1 MSLSLTTVWILAQ
14 KELRDA
20 LRNRWFLL
28 YAAAFAVLA
37 LAFSYLALAG
47 AGMVGFAGFGRTA
60 ASLINL
66 VLLIVPLMALTV
78 GAQSLAGEWERGT
91 LAYLLAQPVHRYEIF
106 LGKYIGLA
114 LSLLAAVALRFGI
127 SGLVMTIGGAG
138 ATDPTQ
144 YLQLTWLAF
153 LLSLA
158 MLSVGFL
165 VSAFTRRASVAV
177 GIGLF
182 LWLIFVFL
190 GDLGMMGT
198 SMALRVPIANLFV
211 MSLTNPL
218 QVFKMAAILDI
229 RATLDIL
236 GPAGIYAVQRYG
248 AALLGI
254 FLAVLAL
261 WIVVPALLA
270 YLRLA
275 TRGDW

>member
-1 MSLSLTTVWILAQ
+1 MQPSIIWVLAQ

-28 YAAAFAVLA
+28 YTLAFIALS

-66 VLLIVPLMALTV
+66 VLLIVPLMALTI
-78 GAQSLAGEWERGT
+78 GAQSLAGEQEKST
-91 LAYLLAQPVHRYEIF
+91 LAYLLAQPINRVELF
-106 LGKYIGLA
+106 LGKYLGLT
-114 LSLLAAVALRFGI
+114 LSLLASLTLGFGF
-127 SGLVMTIGGAG
+127 SGLVMALNGGGAADPG
-138 ATDPTQ
+138 A
-144 YLQLTWLAF
+144 YVQLVALAF
-153 LLSLA
+153 LLSLT

-165 VSAFTRRASVAV
+165 ISALTNKAGVAV

-182 LWLIFVFL
+182 LWLAFVFF

-198 SMALRVPIANLFV
+198 VIALRVPIDNLFWL
-211 MSLTNPL
+211 SLSNPL

-248 AALLGI
+248 DGLLGI
-254 FLAVLAL
+254 FLGVLVL
-261 WIVVPALLA
+261 WIVLPAVAA
-270 YLRLA
+270 YARFHYKSDL
-275 TRGDW
+275 

>member
-1 MSLSLTTVWILAQ
+1 MQPSIIWVLAQ

-28 YAAAFAVLA
+28 YTLAFIALS

-66 VLLIVPLMALTV
+66 VLLIVPLMALTI
-78 GAQSLAGEWERGT
+78 GAQSLAGEQEKST
-91 LAYLLAQPVHRYEIF
+91 LAYLLAQPINRVEVF
-106 LGKYIGLA
+106 LGKYLGLT
-114 LSLLAAVALRFGI
+114 LSLLASLTLGFGI
-127 SGLVMTIGGAG
+127 SGLVMAINGGGAADPG
-138 ATDPTQ
+138 A
-144 YLQLTWLAF
+144 YVQLVALAF
-153 LLSLA
+153 LLSLT

-165 VSAFTRRASVAV
+165 ISALTNKAGIAV

-182 LWLIFVFL
+182 LWLAFVFF

-198 SMALRVPIANLFV
+198 VIALRVPINNLFWF
-211 MSLTNPL
+211 SLSNPL

-248 AALLGI
+248 DSLLGI
-254 FLAVLAL
+254 FLGMLAL
-261 WIVVPALLA
+261 WIVLPATAA
-270 YLRLA
+270 YARFHYKSDL
-275 TRGDW
+275 